1 MDFKEFKNSKGG
13 VTGLCVVVDCVAG
26 KDDQVLEG
34 LVANFSKDRSENV
47 LPVSVGYIKN
57 KGDYLIPMLVKDVAD
72 ADDVIIDKIRSVPG
86 VCDVKSYLFN
96 LQGTD
101 EPEAAP
107 PAGAIDD
114 QPFLAHGIL
123 FIDVESGKDREV
135 LKKVAASTDGSVAI
149 NFLAHCFHS
158 FDCDMIAFVSSFSHN
173 VLFEWVREK
182 IRTVDGVLDTDLD
195 IISSMEPLLL
205 PDEVQTL
212 MTELAK
218 LE

>member
-26 KDDQVLEG
+26 KDDEVLAG
-34 LVANFSKDRSENV
+34 LVENFSTNRSENV

-96 LQGTD
+96 LQGAD
-101 EPEAAP
+101 EATPP
-107 PAGAIDD
+107 PATESMDD

-123 FIDVESGKDREV
+123 FIDVESGKDRDV
-135 LKKVAASTDGSVAI
+135 LRKVAASTDGTVAI

-158 FDCDMIAFVSSFSHN
+158 FDCAMIAFVSSYSHN
-173 VLFEWVREK
+173 ILFEWIRENVRS
-182 IRTVDGVLDTDLD
+182 IDGVLDTDLD